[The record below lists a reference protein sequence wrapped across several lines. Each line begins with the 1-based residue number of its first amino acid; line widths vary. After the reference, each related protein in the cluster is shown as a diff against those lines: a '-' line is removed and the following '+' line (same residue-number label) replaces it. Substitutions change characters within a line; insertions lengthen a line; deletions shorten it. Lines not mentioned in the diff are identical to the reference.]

1 MHHQAL
7 YTSQEALDYLE
18 KARSGKIKEANKF
31 GHQEIDDYLR
41 FKQGN
46 FIVIT
51 GHANV
56 GKTHTILYL
65 MLLHT
70 LRNGTRWMVFSSENE
85 VGSLQRKLIEFKL
98 GKAIREAK
106 DSEFYDAHAYVLGH
120 FRFIKT
126 DVLYDIFSLID
137 TCQELYDEEPFE
149 GLLIDPYN
157 SLTINQKSLGKV
169 STHEYHY
176 EATSRIRIFC
186 KKNNVMTILN
196 THPATEALR
205 RTHSKGHDYE
215 GHPMPP
221 MASDVE
227 GGGKFVNR
235 SDEFAV
241 VHRYTQH
248 ETDWIFTDIHI
259 RKVKDIE
266 TGGRPTPMDKPI
278 RIRSERNNVG
288 FTIGLKNLMNHTIK
302 LENDVPF

>member
-1 MHHQAL
+1 MPHQAL

-41 FKQGN
+41 FKKN
-46 FIVIT
+46 EFIVVS

-56 GKTHTILYL
+56 GKTHAILYL

-106 DSEFYDAHAYVLGH
+106 DSEFYDAHAYMLGH

-126 DVLYDIFSLID
+126 DVLYDIFSLLD
-137 TCQELYDEEPFE
+137 TCQELYDEEQYD

-186 KKNNVMTILN
+186 KKNDVMTILN

-205 RTHSKGHDYE
+205 RTHPKGHEYE

-221 MASDVE
+221 MASDIE
-227 GGGKFVNR
+227 GGGKFQNR
-235 SDEFAV
+235 ADCVAII
-241 VHRYTQH
+241 HRYSQH
-248 ETDWIFTDIHI
+248 PQDWIFTDIHI

-266 TGGRPTPMDKPI
+266 TGGRPTPLHEPI
-278 RIRSERNNVG
+278 RIRSEKNNVG
-288 FTIGLKNLMNHTIK
+288 FSIGLKNLMNHTIK

>member
-1 MHHQAL
+1 MHHEAL

-18 KARSGKIKEANKF
+18 KARSGRIKEANKF
-31 GHQEIDDYLR
+31 GHTEIDDYLR

-46 FIVIT
+46 FVVIT

-56 GKTHTILYL
+56 GKTHTIMYL

-70 LRNGTRWMVFSSENE
+70 QRNGTKWMVFSSENE

-98 GKAIREAK
+98 GKTIRDAK

-120 FRFIKT
+120 FRFLKT
-126 DVLYDIFSLID
+126 DILYDIFSLLD
-137 TCQELYDEEPFE
+137 TCQELYDEEPFD
-149 GLLIDPYN
+149 GLLLDPYN

-205 RTHSKGHDYE
+205 RTHLKGHDYE

-241 VHRYTQH
+241 IHRYTQH

-288 FTIGLKNLMNHTIK
+288 FTIGLKNLMNHEIK